1 MDAQSAAPAGQAAPV
16 SAAGS
21 AAAATGAPG
30 SGGGSTR
37 LPPPGPVRRVAALLL
52 ILASIGLLW
61 RFAGHHTGSVEW
73 GYRILFG
80 APAFAGFLL
89 LRVRR
94 LRWAVGA
101 ILCACITISYL
112 DRNTMGL
119 AVTAIRDSGEI
130 PISDGD
136 FANLVSA
143 FLFAYALMYVGGG
156 KLLDVLGT
164 RLGFLLVTV
173 FWSFAV
179 ISHGFAGGLGAL
191 LVSRVL
197 LGIGEGGGFPGITK
211 AVAEWFPVRER
222 STAMGLINAGTAFGG
237 MLAPPLAAVVLSY
250 HYWPG
255 SPAAGNPF
263 PWRWVFFLSGSLGFL
278 WCAWWLWLY
287 HPAARHPRISA
298 AEREEI
304 REVIEARDS
313 AAALE
318 GPAIPWLQLFSYRA
332 VWALMLSKFLGDA
345 VWYFIANWLPKY
357 LIDARGYNIAG
368 MAAFAWMPW
377 AGAGVG
383 CVIVGYFSSWLI
395 TRGFSI
401 NAARKIAL
409 GISVAVMPSL
419 FLVPYIESNA
429 WVIVPFIVGY
439 FGQQAWST
447 LVMTLPTDL
456 FPRRAIGS
464 VAGLVGFG
472 GAIGGIVFNKLGGFW
487 LDAHPM
493 ASFTPGQ
500 RWGPVFFF
508 AGILHIV
515 SFLVIVVMIPKIR
528 MVGTE

>member
-1 MDAQSAAPAGQAAPV
+1 MTARP
-16 SAAGS
+16 
-21 AAAATGAPG
+21 APG
-30 SGGGSTR
+30 SSPAPPAATAPGNDPGPAGG
-37 LPPPGPVRRVAALLL
+37 PPPPPPSLGKQLAWALL
-52 ILASIGLLW
+52 ILVSVFLFTRYGG
-61 RFAGHHTGSVEW
+61 RHTGSVEW
-73 GYRILFG
+73 GYRILFA
-80 APAFAGFLL
+80 APAFLGFFLV
-89 LRVRR
+89 RVRR

-119 AVTAIRDSGEI
+119 AVTAIRDSGDI

-156 KLLDVLGT
+156 RLMDVLGT
-164 RLGFLLVTV
+164 RRGFLVVTL

-179 ISHGFAGGLGAL
+179 ISHGFAGGIVAL

-222 STAMGLINAGTAFGG
+222 STAMGLINGGTAIGG
-237 MLAPPLAAVVLSY
+237 MVAPPLAAVVLSY
-250 HYWPG
+250 AYWPG
-255 SPAAGNPF
+255 SPAGGDAF
-263 PWRWVFFLSGSLGFL
+263 PWRWVFFLSGSLGFVWCL
-278 WCAWWLWLY
+278 WWFWLY
-287 HPAARHPRISA
+287 HPAAQHPRLSA
-298 AEREEI
+298 AEREEL
-304 REVIEARDS
+304 REVIATPQGQASSDG
-313 AAALE
+313 AD
-318 GPAIPWLQLFSYRA
+318 IPWLRLFTYRA
-332 VWALMLSKFLGDA
+332 VWALMLCKFLGDA

-357 LIDARGYNIAG
+357 LIDARGYDIKG

-377 AGAGVG
+377 AGAGIG
-383 CVIVGYFSSWLI
+383 CIVVGYFSSWLI

-401 NAARKIAL
+401 NASRKIAL
-409 GISVAVMPSL
+409 GIAVAVMPTL

-429 WVIVPFIVGY
+429 WVIVPFIIGY

-456 FPRRAIGS
+456 FPRAAVGS

-493 ASFTPGQ
+493 ASFTASQ
-500 RWGPVFFF
+500 RWGPIFFF

-515 SFLVIVVMIPKIR
+515 SFIVILVLIPKIR
-528 MVGTE
+528 MLERRSQPAAA

>member
-1 MDAQSAAPAGQAAPV
+1 MPKSPSPTR
-16 SAAGS
+16 GS
-21 AAAATGAPG
+21 RPKQV
-30 SGGGSTR
+30 
-37 LPPPGPVRRVAALLL
+37 LAALL
-52 ILASIGLLW
+52 ILLSAALFWLYGG
-61 RFAGHHTGSVEW
+61 RHAGAVEW

-80 APAFAGFLL
+80 VPAAAGILL
-89 LRVRR
+89 LRVTR
-94 LRWAVGA
+94 LRWAVGI
-101 ILCACITISYL
+101 ILCVGIMNSYM

-119 AVTAIRDSGEI
+119 AVTAIRDSGDI

-143 FLFAYALMYVGGG
+143 FLFAYAVMYVVGG
-156 KLLDVLGT
+156 KFMDVVGT
-164 RLGFLLVTV
+164 RRGFLWVTL

-179 ISHGFAGGLGAL
+179 ISHGFAGGIVAL

-211 AVAEWFPVRER
+211 AVAEWFPIRER
-222 STAMGLINAGTAFGG
+222 STAIGLINAGTAFGG
-237 MLAPPLAAVVLSY
+237 MVAPPLAAVVLSY
-250 HYWPG
+250 QFWPG
-255 SPAAGNPF
+255 SPPGGDPF
-263 PWRWVFFLSGSLGFL
+263 PWRWVFFLSGSLGFF
-278 WCAWWLWLY
+278 WCIWWYFLY
-287 HPAARHPRISA
+287 HPAAAHPKLTA
-298 AEREEI
+298 VERAEI
-304 REVIEARDS
+304 REVVEARHEHPTADS
-313 AAALE
+313 
-318 GPAIPWLQLFSYRA
+318 PAIPWLRLFTYRA
-332 VWALMLSKFLGDA
+332 VWGLMLCKFLGDA

-383 CVIVGYFSSWLI
+383 CLVIGYFSSWLI
-395 TRGFSI
+395 TRGLSV
-401 NAARKIAL
+401 NASRKLAL
-409 GISVAVMPSL
+409 GVSVAVMPTL

-429 WVIVPFIVGY
+429 WVIVPFIIGY

-456 FPRRAIGS
+456 FPRHAIGS

-493 ASFTPGQ
+493 ADFSAAD
-500 RWGPVFFF
+500 RWGPIFFF

-515 SFLVIVVMIPKIR
+515 SFIVILVFIPKIR
-528 MVGTE
+528 LLRMPGADASAAA